1 MLKEYYIPYII
12 FFVINMKLLDVLKF
26 SNFSAKLTKGTIAVL
41 AIFTMA
47 VGGYLLSLRYNITAD
62 YNIHSW
68 VIIFVATLLLN
79 IGFKLGLALNNILR
93 K

>member
-12 FFVINMKLLDVLKF
+12 FFIINMKLLDLLKF
-26 SNFSAKLTKGTIAVL
+26 NNYIAKLTKGTIVVL

-47 VGGYLLSLRYNITAD
+47 VGGYFLSLRYNITAE
-62 YNIHSW
+62 YNIHNW
-68 VIIFVATLLLN
+68 VIIFVATLLMN
-79 IGFKLGLALNNILR
+79 IGIKLGLALNNILR